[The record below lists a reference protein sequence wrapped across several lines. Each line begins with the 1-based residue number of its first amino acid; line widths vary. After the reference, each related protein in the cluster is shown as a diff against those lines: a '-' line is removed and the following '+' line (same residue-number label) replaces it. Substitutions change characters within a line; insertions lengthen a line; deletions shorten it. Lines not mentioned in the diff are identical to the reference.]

1 VTAIQIA
8 KSLSAGMENFG
19 TVVEFS
25 LAGFSGRQDSWAM
38 DRISRYSIV
47 NTLIDRPVATIE
59 LIAFATAHP
68 GEGRATMSALH

>member
-1 VTAIQIA
+1 LAKLVTSRYRFA

-25 LAGFSGRQDSWAM
+25 LAGFQDDKILGQWIESPA
-38 DRISRYSIV
+38 IPIV

-59 LIAFATAHP
+59 
-68 GEGRATMSALH
+68 